1 MRGDIPKLPDAAR
14 MTEPNFHEIKTKAKT
29 TWATGS
35 YNDVASF
42 LPPMSAK
49 LVRAA
54 KVKSGDKV
62 LDVATGTGVTAITA
76 RRAGANVVGLDL
88 TPELLARAK
97 EEAALAGV
105 EGIEWREGDAEA
117 LPFEDASFDVVT
129 SSFGHMFAPRPD
141 VTARELVRVLR
152 PGGRLGLVTHLPG
165 HAIAGVFAAI
175 GKHVPPP
182 AGVVSPIQWGDQ
194 KIVKERLGASI
205 DGLHFE
211 ETHVDF
217 PMLSPVHFWR
227 LFSTTYGPTMRALA
241 ALGDDRTK
249 KDAMRKDFIDA
260 ITPHWNDGVLKVGYL
275 LTTGVRK

>member
-1 MRGDIPKLPDAAR
+1 MRDR
-14 MTEPNFHEIKTKAKT
+14 MTEPNIHEIKAKAKA

-35 YNDVASF
+35 YHDVASF
-42 LPPMSAK
+42 LPPMSAN
-49 LVRAA
+49 LVRAV
-54 KVKSGDKV
+54 KVRSGDKL

-105 EGIEWREGDAEA
+105 GEIEWREGDAEA
-117 LPFEDASFDVVT
+117 LPFPDGSFDVVT

-141 VTARELVRVLR
+141 VTAKELLRVLR
-152 PGGRLGLVTHLPG
+152 PGGRLGIVTHLPG
-165 HAIAGVFAAI
+165 HAIAGVFSAI

-182 AGVVSPIQWGDQ
+182 AGIVSPIQWGDQ
-194 KIVKERLGASI
+194 NVVKERLGA
-205 DGLHFE
+205 GLTDLRFE
-211 ETHVDF
+211 EHAVAF
-217 PMLSPVHFWR
+217 PMVSPAHFWR

-249 KDAMRKDFIDA
+249 KDALQKDFIDA
-260 ITPHWNDGVLKVGYL
+260 VTPHWKDGAMHVGYL
-275 LTTGVRK
+275 LATGVRK